1 MSSTAIAGEPAM
13 KIPQAMLKQL
23 YTRGSLKKTESG
35 FLFSLKNRIN
45 SAKFIQLVGLS
56 INGKQID
63 FSNIRLVFNED
74 KAISI
79 DCEGKTEGVEF
90 PLGAVLTLY
99 INEQLNEDTD
109 ILDFS
114 VSIMVKPF
122 GQIELVLQDTIK
134 SQDNAPNEIPRNR
147 QNDFH
152 PEIIEKRRKYI
163 SEMCGVSPQK
173 LFDENADL
181 TSLPG
186 NIEHFCGMAQVPVG
200 LAGPIHVHGE
210 HAEGEF
216 LVPLATTEG
225 TLVASYN
232 RGMKLLNMSGGIKAT
247 ILNDAMQRAPVFVF
261 EDARHARDFGHW
273 VKNNIE
279 KIRQVSQKTDAFAK
293 LRNIEVYNANKF
305 AFLRFNYTTGDAGGQ
320 NMVGRATHFACA
332 WILENYSGVK
342 NFFLEANMATDKKSS
357 FINILN
363 TRGKRVVAEA
373 TIKRQHL
380 IDVMRVEPEQIATHQ
395 RVATVGSFLSGVNN
409 NGLHAANGIT
419 AMFIACGQDVANVS
433 ESSAGILYAEV
444 TAQGDLY
451 LSLTLP
457 SLIVATCGGGTGLGT
472 QRECLEMLGCYGPG
486 GVMKFAEIVTSVAL
500 AGEISLACAISSLD
514 WVTSHEEL
522 GRN

>member
-1 MSSTAIAGEPAM
+1 M
-13 KIPQAMLKQL
+13 KIPQSMLKQL
-23 YTRGSLKKTESG
+23 YTLGSLKQTDSG
-35 FLFSLKNRIN
+35 LRFSLKNRIN
-45 SAKFIQLVGLS
+45 SAHFSQLVELS

-63 FSNIRLVFNED
+63 LSNIKLELNEGEALTLD
-74 KAISI
+74 GFGQTK
-79 DCEGKTEGVEF
+79 GFEF
-90 PLGAVLTLY
+90 PLGAVLTIHVDMPL
-99 INEQLNEDTD
+99 EQDDDLVNFNVK
-109 ILDFS
+109 LA
-114 VSIMVKPF
+114 VKPF
-122 GQIELVLQDTIK
+122 GEIDLRLQDKI
-134 SQDNAPNEIPRNR
+134 SPHDDNANEVPRNKE
-147 QNDFH
+147 NDFQ
-152 PEIIEKRRKYI
+152 PEIIEARREYI
-163 SEMCGVSPQK
+163 SNMCGVTPQK
-173 LFDENADL
+173 LFDVEPDL

-186 NIEHFCGMAQVPVG
+186 NIENFCGMAQVPLG
-200 LAGPIHVHGE
+200 IAGPINIHGE
-210 HAEGEF
+210 HAVGEF
-216 LVPLATTEG
+216 LIPLATTEG

-232 RGMKLLNMSGGIKAT
+232 RGMKLLNLSGGVKAT
-247 ILNDAMQRAPVFVF
+247 VLDDAMQRAPVFVF
-261 EDARHARDFGHW
+261 DDARQARDFGQW
-273 VKNNIE
+273 VKSNIE
-279 KIRQVSQKTDAFAK
+279 DIRAVAQKTDRFAK

-305 AFLRFNYTTGDAGGQ
+305 AFLRFNFTTGDAGGQ

-332 WILENYSGVK
+332 WILENYSDVR

-373 TIKRQHL
+373 TIRRRDL
-380 IDVMRVEPEQIATHQ
+380 LDVMRVEPEQIAAHQ

-444 TAQGDLY
+444 TREGDLY

-472 QRECLEMLGCYGPG
+472 QRECLEMLHCYGEG
-486 GVMKFAEIVTSVAL
+486 GVLKFAEIVASAAL

-522 GRN
+522 GRNR